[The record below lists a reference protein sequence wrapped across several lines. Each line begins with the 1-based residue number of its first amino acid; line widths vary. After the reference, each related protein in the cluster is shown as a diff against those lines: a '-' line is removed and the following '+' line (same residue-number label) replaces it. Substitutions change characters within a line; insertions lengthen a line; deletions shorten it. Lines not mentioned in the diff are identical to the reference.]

1 MEVETLRGEVKVE
14 TGESLGE
21 EKVMIV
27 DRG

>member
-21 EKVMIV
+21 EKGMIV